1 LNNYSDADLLEV
13 KKLVS
18 IAHLHFDAQNPQAAP
33 PIAAAPPTISIA
45 PVGIDAPDALPSLTE
60 VSFADSPA
68 PLMSS
73 VFAGVGVGVGVGVSA
88 GVASTIVATAYLSD
102 VHALN
107 SDCEKIVG
115 LPLGRV

>member
-1 LNNYSDADLLEV
+1 M
-13 KKLVS
+13 
-18 IAHLHFDAQNPQAAP
+18 
-33 PIAAAPPTISIA
+33 A

-68 PLMSS
+68 PLVSS
-73 VFAGVGVGVGVGVSA
+73 VFAGVGVAVGA
-88 GVASTIVATAYLSD
+88 GVASTIVATAYLS
-102 VHALN
+102 VSHALN